1 MLAPAGG
8 KFVEDLLKFLA
19 VDQNFQQQLAVELTN
34 LERLVRTERIP
45 LVNFLM
51 QDAEE
56 HYAGKTC

>member
-8 KFVEDLLKFLA
+8 KLVEDLLKFLA

-51 QDAEE
+51 QVAEE